1 MDKTITYFRRRQIF
15 VSWCSTS
22 SPPSYWVHKP
32 IAAQAWK
39 CCQSQTQRWLDGAT
53 RQCKGG
59 PSTASC
65 LEFQNCKGRGGGIH
79 TNSTVEFTL
88 QYTCTGNNILKK
100 DNCMK
105 LFSKLSEIKKLLKL
119 DHQNIRYGCS
129 KLEPIFDIM
138 QWVDIIIQCI
148 YVITTIRPGLEQ
160 HQYVCHTLYRHY

>member
-1 MDKTITYFRRRQIF
+1 
-15 VSWCSTS
+15 
-22 SPPSYWVHKP
+22 
-32 IAAQAWK
+32 
-39 CCQSQTQRWLDGAT
+39 
-53 RQCKGG
+53 
-59 PSTASC
+59 
-65 LEFQNCKGRGGGIH
+65 
-79 TNSTVEFTL
+79 
-88 QYTCTGNNILKK
+88 
-100 DNCMK
+100 MK